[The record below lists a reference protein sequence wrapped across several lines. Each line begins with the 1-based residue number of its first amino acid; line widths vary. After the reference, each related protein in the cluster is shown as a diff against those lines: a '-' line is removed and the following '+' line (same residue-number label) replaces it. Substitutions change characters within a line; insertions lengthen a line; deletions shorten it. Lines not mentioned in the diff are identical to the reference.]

1 VRRFSAALTAKA
13 NHASVHTAHA
23 LVSIEFPS
31 SAEFPPTY
39 TFRHSQTRR
48 PTASRNHR
56 THVKT
61 FSIDRNIFLPR
72 PLDEVFHF
80 FSDAHNLERL
90 TPPFLKFRVV
100 SPDPIAMHRAT
111 HIRYKLR
118 LHGVPISWESEITAW
133 EPPHRFVD
141 EQLTGPYR
149 LWRHEHRFV
158 AQNDGTQVSD
168 HVDYAVLGGS
178 LINSL
183 FVAPDVRRI
192 FDYRTKILQSLFP

>member
-1 VRRFSAALTAKA
+1 
-13 NHASVHTAHA
+13 
-23 LVSIEFPS
+23 
-31 SAEFPPTY
+31 
-39 TFRHSQTRR
+39 
-48 PTASRNHR
+48 
-56 THVKT
+56 VKT

-72 PLDEVFHF
+72 PIDEVFPF

-90 TPPFLKFRVV
+90 TPPFLKFRVIT
-100 SPDPIAMHRAT
+100 PDPIEMRPGI

-133 EPPHRFVD
+133 DPPHRFID
-141 EQLTGPYR
+141 EQLHGPYR

-158 AQNDGTQVSD
+158 SQDGGTQVSD

-192 FDYRTKILQSLFP
+192 FDYRTQVLQSLFK